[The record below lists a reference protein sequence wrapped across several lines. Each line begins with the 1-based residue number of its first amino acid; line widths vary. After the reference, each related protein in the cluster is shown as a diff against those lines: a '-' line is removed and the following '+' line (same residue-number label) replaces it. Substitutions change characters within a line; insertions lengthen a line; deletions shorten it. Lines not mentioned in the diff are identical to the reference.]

1 MSREGVILVIDN
13 YDSFTYNLVQYLAE
27 LGATV
32 EVRRNDEVGTREIA
46 ELAPAGI
53 LVSPGPGRP
62 EDAGVTQAAIERF
75 AGSIPIF
82 GVCLGHQAIGQV
94 YGGKIVRAERLMH
107 GRVSPVRHKGAGV
120 FEGLPDP
127 LIATR
132 YHSLLVERESLPDE
146 LELTAWTDEGE
157 IMGIRH
163 KRLEVEGVQFHPESF
178 LTEHGHDLL
187 GRFVARTRA

>member
-1 MSREGVILVIDN
+1 MPRAGVILVIDN
-13 YDSFTYNLVQYLAE
+13 YDSFTYNLVHYLAE
-27 LGATV
+27 LGARV

-46 ELAPAGI
+46 ELAPSGI

-62 EDAGVTQAAIERF
+62 EDAGVTQAAIEKF
-75 AGSIPIF
+75 AGTIPIF

-94 YGGKIVRAERLMH
+94 YGGRIVRAERLMH
-107 GRVSPVRHKGAGV
+107 GRVSPVRHRGRGV

-132 YHSLLVERESLPDE
+132 YHSLLVERASLPAD
-146 LELTAWTDEGE
+146 LEITAWTDEGE

-163 KRLEVEGVQFHPESF
+163 SRLEVEGVQFHPESF

-187 GRFVARTRA
+187 ARFVARTRS